1 MGRLPKSGPDGKEE
15 IVLQAS
21 LEGSCLDRHP
31 DASALAGLDALSRD
45 PPDSTPR
52 GLPSVM
58 GQPPAETVRR
68 AEPGRPAGQF
78 PYARPARW
86 CCRPQLPASENEPPS
101 LQRFLVHSAS
111 LPARAR
117 AEFPECELLPPPRHA
132 STDTFPQAA

>member
-1 MGRLPKSGPDGKEE
+1 MVPDGQAE

-21 LEGSCLDRHP
+21 LEGSWLDRHP
-31 DASALAGLDALSRD
+31 DASAPAGLDALTRD

-111 LPARAR
+111 LPARGR
-117 AEFPECELLPPPRHA
+117 AEFPECAWLRRLRHA
-132 STDTFPQAA
+132 STAKIP